1 MRSFLICGNCVKII
15 SSYLM
20 LTRNGNQALEFVEI
34 YETNAK
40 KKKKMGVFRGIHN
53 SEQDKSLD
61 DKVT

>member
-1 MRSFLICGNCVKII
+1 
-15 SSYLM
+15 M
-20 LTRNGNQALEFVEI
+20 LTRNGYQALEFIEI

>member
-1 MRSFLICGNCVKII
+1 
-15 SSYLM
+15 M
-20 LTRNGNQALEFVEI
+20 LTRNGNQALEFIEI
-34 YETNAK
+34 YETNA